1 MPIHRSTHAVVCP
14 VVPDL
19 QGHKSFRRYLANMS
33 VSELLQLYA
42 NNSAAARRAVLRQL
56 RLVNESLAE
65 LDAIPPHPTVDDLYA
80 AVARSGASQSVVPDV
95 DVGVNATSPAV
106 RPSRVR
112 PPTVGGWLPP
122 LLHRHRRWTG
132 NCIDKTDAKL
142 SAWLAEPRKQI
153 ELPCVSW

>member
-95 DVGVNATSPAV
+95 DVAVNATSPAV

-132 NCIDKTDAKL
+132 NCVDKTDAKL